1 MYRLIYARNTAGR
14 AQWMEIVVA
23 SKKGKWV
30 EDKQKLSTAYSFE
43 LSGFYS
49 MSSYYL

>member
-1 MYRLIYARNTAGR
+1 MYRLIYARNIAGR

-23 SKKGKWV
+23 SKKGKQV
-30 EDKQKLSTAYSFE
+30 EDKQKLSTAYSFKP
-43 LSGFYS
+43 SGFYS